1 MTVQGKRIIENR
13 ENEGG
18 EQISYTANPSGVY
31 CRGTFL
37 IFYLTDTFTLGA
49 KCPNWIEREKQTK
62 GEGGRGFLGEG
73 PNYILSGANKE
84 GARGFEEGIENGVQT
99 GQREK

>member
-18 EQISYTANPSGVY
+18 EQKSYTANPSGVY

-49 KCPNWIEREKQTK
+49 KCPNWIEREASK
-62 GEGGRGFLGEG
+62 GRGREG
-73 PNYILSGANKE
+73 FFGRGSKLYTEWSKQRSE
-84 GARGFEEGIENGVQT
+84 GF
-99 GQREK
+99 